1 MAYTVGRV
9 AEIAGVTVR
18 TLHHY
23 DEIGLLTPGER
34 TSAGT
39 RRYDDDDLE
48 RLQRILLYRELG
60 FTLEEIATILDDPD
74 VEARAHLRR
83 QHALLRDRISRLQ
96 EMVAAVEYML
106 EAQKMGIN
114 LTPEEK
120 FEVFGDFD
128 PDAYTE
134 EVEERWGNTDA
145 YQESARKTARY
156 TKDDWLRIQQESADL
171 MARWLAA
178 FDAGT
183 PAESQAAMDLAEEHR
198 QQISKF
204 FYNCTFEIHVGLAE
218 MYLADPRFTKHY
230 EDQRPGLAQYVHDAI
245 MANAV
250 ARA

>member
-34 TSAGT
+34 TSAGI
-39 RRYDDDDLE
+39 RRYDDNDLE
-48 RLQRILLYRELG
+48 RLQQILLYRELG
-60 FTLEEIATILDDPD
+60 FTLDEIATILDDPD

-128 PDAYTE
+128 PDAYAE
-134 EVEERWGNTDA
+134 EVEERWGDTDA

-171 MARWLAA
+171 MGRWLAA

-183 PAESQAAMDLAEEHR
+183 PAESRAAMDLAEEHR
-198 QQISKF
+198 QQIGKF

-218 MYLADPRFTKHY
+218 MYLADPRFTQHY

>member
-1 MAYTVGRV
+1 MC
-9 AEIAGVTVR
+9 I
-18 TLHHY
+18 
-23 DEIGLLTPGER
+23 
-34 TSAGT
+34 
-39 RRYDDDDLE
+39 
-48 RLQRILLYRELG
+48 
-60 FTLEEIATILDDPD
+60 
-74 VEARAHLRR
+74 
-83 QHALLRDRISRLQ
+83 RDS
-96 EMVAAVEYML
+96 
-106 EAQKMGIN
+106 
-114 LTPEEK
+114 
-120 FEVFGDFD
+120 
-128 PDAYTE
+128 AYTE
-134 EVEERWGNTDA
+134 EVEERWGNTEA

-183 PAESQAAMDLAEEHR
+183 PAESQAGMDLAEEHR
-198 QQISKF
+198 QQIGKF

>member
-34 TSAGT
+34 TSAGI

-171 MARWLAA
+171 MGRWLAA

-198 QQISKF
+198 QQIGKF